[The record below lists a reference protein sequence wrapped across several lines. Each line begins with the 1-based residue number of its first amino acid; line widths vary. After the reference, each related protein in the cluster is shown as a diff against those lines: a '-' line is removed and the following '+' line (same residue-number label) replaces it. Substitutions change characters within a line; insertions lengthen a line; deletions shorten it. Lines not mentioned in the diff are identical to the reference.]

1 MVMPEVVSH
10 AHTCVWSRRL
20 APAECQFRGIMIR
33 NHKFRTMGMGLVASL
48 GLASVLVLGGA
59 SVAAAQPPTT
69 VSVSTS
75 ISGSGCTA
83 GCPVTVTWAH
93 AHKANAGSIVIV
105 ECNYNVYSGDTSACN
120 QSPSN
125 IDQPGGPWLPS
136 PNKSNGSF
144 SVELESGTV
153 GDGTCDADQVC
164 AVLLAN
170 AETMEPITGP
180 TAFAVTP

>member
-1 MVMPEVVSH
+1 
-10 AHTCVWSRRL
+10 
-20 APAECQFRGIMIR
+20 MIR

-59 SVAAAQPPTT
+59 SVAAAQVPTT
-69 VSVSTS
+69 VSVGSS
-75 ISGSGCTA
+75 ISGAGCTA
-83 GCPVTVTWAH
+83 GCSVTVTWAH

-105 ECNYNVYSGDTSACN
+105 ECNFNVYTGDASACN
-120 QSPSN
+120 QDPSN

-144 SVELESGTV
+144 TVQLESGTV

-164 AVLLAN
+164 AVILAN
-170 AETMEPITGP
+170 AGSHAVIAGP
-180 TAFAVTP
+180 AAFAVTP